1 MSEEAPPLDFIV
13 GMPRSGSTW
22 LGRALGR
29 HPDVAV
35 FGETCFYGRLYVP
48 PRADGLYGAEE
59 LEKVRRIQRERDWE
73 TTTSDPNGGDPPWR
87 PGEYAALVDDVIGRL
102 QPPLPPQD
110 ALAAIA
116 TAVAAREAKPRV
128 IEKTPQHVHWLP
140 RVAEGFPE
148 ARFILTL
155 RDPYAYMASYQR
167 LGRRID
173 NKLTRILDLSWRH
186 PLIAALFWRSYS
198 TSIERALARYPD
210 RTLLVRTEDAAGRPG
225 EVLTGVQTFLGLQ
238 AADLSGVEGLNSSF
252 REGEPRALRGTD
264 VLWMNLVAGRVMR
277 RSGYEPRK
285 QKAGVL
291 TTAVSVVTAPL
302 SLAAT
307 AVRIPS
313 MVPGPFVGYLRRW
326 HQRWTGPGVG

>member
-1 MSEEAPPLDFIV
+1 MTEEPPLDFIV

-73 TTTSDPNGGDPPWR
+73 TTTSDPDGGEPPWR
-87 PGEYAALVDDVIGRL
+87 PGEFAELVDAALAGLR
-102 QPPLPPQD
+102 PPVAPQD
-110 ALAAIA
+110 VLAAIA
-116 TAVAAREAKPRV
+116 SAVAARESKPRV
-128 IEKTPQHVHWLP
+128 VEKTPQHVHWLP
-140 RVAEGFPE
+140 RVAAGFPA
-148 ARFILTL
+148 ARFVITL
-155 RDPYAYMASYQR
+155 RDPYEYMASYQR
-167 LGRRID
+167 LGRRVD
-173 NKLTRILDLSWRH
+173 GRVKRILDRSWRH

-198 TSIERALARYPD
+198 TSVQRALARYPD
-210 RTLLVRTEDAAGRPG
+210 RTALVRTEELRDRPV
-225 EVLTGVQTFLGLQ
+225 EVLAAVQSFLGLPQ
-238 AADLSGVEGLNSSF
+238 ADLSAVEGLNTSF
-252 REGEPRALRGTD
+252 REGEPRAVRGTD
-264 VLWMNLVAGRVMR
+264 VLWMNLVAGQAMR
-277 RSGYEPRK
+277 RSGYEPRR
-285 QKAGVL
+285 QKAGIL

-313 MVPGPFVGYLRRW
+313 MVSGPFVGYLRRW
-326 HQRWTGPGVG
+326 HQRW

>member
-1 MSEEAPPLDFIV
+1 MTEEAPPLDFIL

-22 LGRALGR
+22 LGRALGS

-48 PRADGLYGAEE
+48 PRPDGSYGAEE

-73 TTTSDPNGGDPPWR
+73 ATTSDPHGGDPPWR
-87 PGEYAALVDDVIGRL
+87 PGEFAALVDDAIGGLR
-102 QPPLPPQD
+102 PPQAPQD
-110 ALAAIA
+110 VLAAIA
-116 TAVAAREAKPRV
+116 TGVAARESKPRV

-140 RVAEGFPE
+140 RLVAGFPD

-155 RDPYAYMASYQR
+155 RDPYDYMASYQR
-167 LGRRID
+167 LGRRLD
-173 NKLTRILDLSWRH
+173 GRLRRLLDLSWRH

-198 TSIERALARYPD
+198 ISIERALARYPD
-210 RTLLVRTEDAAGRPG
+210 RTLLVRAEDARDRPA
-225 EVLTGVQTFLGLQ
+225 EVLGGVQSFLGLPE
-238 AADLSGVEGLNSSF
+238 ADLSSAEGLNSSF

-264 VLWMNLVAGRVMR
+264 VLWMNLVAGRAMR
-277 RSGYEPRK
+277 KSGYERRK
-285 QKAGVL
+285 QKAGIL
-291 TTAVSVVTAPL
+291 TTAISIVTAPL

-313 MVPGPFVGYLRRW
+313 MVSGPFVGYLRRW
-326 HQRWTGPGVG
+326 HQRWAGPRVG

>member
-1 MSEEAPPLDFIV
+1 MTEEAPPLDFIV

-48 PRADGLYGAEE
+48 PRPDGLYGAEE

-73 TTTSDPNGGDPPWR
+73 TTTSDPDGGNPPWR
-87 PGEYAALVDDVIGRL
+87 PGEFAALADAAVEGLRPPVAPRDVL
-102 QPPLPPQD
+102 V
-110 ALAAIA
+110 AIA
-116 TAVAAREAKPRV
+116 TAVAARESKARV

-140 RVAEGFPE
+140 RVAKGFPD
-148 ARFILTL
+148 ARFIITL
-155 RDPYAYMASYQR
+155 RDPYDYMASYQR
-167 LGRRID
+167 LGRRLD
-173 NKLTRILDLSWRH
+173 GRLKRLLDLSWRH

-210 RTLLVRTEDAAGRPG
+210 RTVLVRTEDLRDRPV
-225 EVLTGVQTFLGLQ
+225 EALAGVQSFLGLPQ
-238 AADLSGVEGLNSSF
+238 ADLSGAEGLNSSF

-264 VLWMNLVAGRVMR
+264 VLWMNLVAGPAMR

-285 QKAGVL
+285 QKAGIL

-313 MVPGPFVGYLRRW
+313 MVSGPFVGYLRRW
-326 HQRWTGPGVG
+326 HQRW